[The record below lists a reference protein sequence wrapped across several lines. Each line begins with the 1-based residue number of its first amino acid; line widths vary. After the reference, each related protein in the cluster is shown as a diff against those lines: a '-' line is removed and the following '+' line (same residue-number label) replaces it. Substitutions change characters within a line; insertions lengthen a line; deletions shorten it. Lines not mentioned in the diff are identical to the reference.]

1 MSLRRLTPRL
11 AARVSRSP
19 IPRFCFLLPELLRAG
34 RVPKND
40 HRNLRIWESSTGMNS
55 LLQRRERQPGINEE
69 LLREFHDLRSALIA
83 K

>member
-1 MSLRRLTPRL
+1 
-11 AARVSRSP
+11 
-19 IPRFCFLLPELLRAG
+19 
-34 RVPKND
+34 
-40 HRNLRIWESSTGMNS
+40 MNS